1 MLWDVTVVFL
11 YSYVSIIDLHIY
23 IYIHFFIIIHFI
35 VLVAYRIYAY
45 KIFAATSVGEGPPAG
60 GSFISREDS
69 ELIVYVIIVIAIN
82 VYQIRSYCPVMLQ
95 ME

>member
-11 YSYVSIIDLHIY
+11 YSYVSIIDLHIYIY

-69 ELIVYVIIVIAIN
+69 ELINI
-82 VYQIRSYCPVMLQ
+82 CMF
-95 ME
+95 M